1 MSFRDAPNHAY
12 TEALAL
18 SVGIDLSMYG
28 MPLAQALV
36 FLTCIIAFVL
46 ATQWRPFH
54 PFLVL
59 VVLAT
64 IFGYIAGYPTSQLG
78 SAFGSGFAEK
88 FYSPG
93 LVIVAAALIAGIA
106 ESTTASDRLMEAM
119 NRVRSLG
126 SGVIAACLGLIAGL
140 AASPAAAFALLTPLL
155 RPIAGKGQRL
165 ERDTLSMALA
175 ISASH
180 GLAVLTPVPIAAAAI
195 IGADW
200 NRVALFGLPLAVLL
214 AIFGTLFAQWSSPA
228 DTITTTEWPAA
239 RPSRDK
245 AGKGYPI
252 VLIAAIAIPLALL
265 VVQSVGEMPS
275 EPLGG
280 GPKRELVIGVGRPL
294 ILLLAGVGIMTIGHL
309 RTSFSLFADSSWTGR
324 VFGNVSGLLLT
335 VCAAGGLQRLCQQ
348 TGMAEVLGERLLAWH
363 MGAFSVLIP
372 FFIAAVMKTLQGSSL
387 VASITAAGMVGPI
400 VVPLG
405 LADPSGKA
413 LAALAVG
420 AGAMTVSHI
429 NDEYFWLVADRAGL
443 NALRGFARFSAG
455 TLLQGLIAAAALAML
470 AALASHT

>member
-1 MSFRDAPNHAY
+1 
-12 TEALAL
+12 
-18 SVGIDLSMYG
+18 MYG

-36 FLTCIIAFVL
+36 FLTCVIAFVL

-59 VVLAT
+59 VVT
-64 IFGYIAGYPTSQLG
+64 GTVFGYIVGYPTSQLG

-93 LVIVAAALIAGIA
+93 LVIVAAALVAGLA
-106 ESTTASDRLMEAM
+106 ESTTAADRLMAAFERA
-119 NRVRSLG
+119 RSLG
-126 SGVIAACLGLIAGL
+126 SRLIAASLGMIAGL

-155 RPIAGKGQRL
+155 GPIAGKRQSR
-165 ERDTLSMALA
+165 ERNALAMALA

-200 NRVALFGLPLAVLL
+200 VRVAVFGVPLAVLL
-214 AIFGTLFAQWSSPA
+214 AAFGVLFVRWSSPA
-228 DTITTTEWPAA
+228 GATTTAEPPPQRPEPDKPA
-239 RPSRDK
+239 
-245 AGKGYPI
+245 KGYSI
-252 VLIAAIAIPLALL
+252 MLIAAIAIPLALL
-265 VVQSVGEMPS
+265 IVQSIGEMPS

-294 ILLLAGVGIMTIGHL
+294 ILFLVSVGIMTVGHL
-309 RTSFSLFADSSWTGR
+309 RRSLRLFADPGWTTR
-324 VFGNVSGLLLT
+324 IFGDVAGLLLT

-363 MGAFSVLIP
+363 IGAFGVLIP
-372 FFIAAVMKTLQGSSL
+372 FLIAAVMKTLQGSSL
-387 VASITAAGMVGPI
+387 VAAITAAGMVGPI
-400 VVPLG
+400 VLPLG
-405 LADPSGKA
+405 LADATGKA

-420 AGAMTVSHI
+420 AGAMTASHI
-429 NDEYFWLVADRAGL
+429 NDEFFWLVVDRAGL
-443 NALRGFARFSAG
+443 TPFRGFARFSAG
-455 TLLQGLIAAAALAML
+455 TLLQGLIAAAVLLML
-470 AALASHT
+470 AALTSHA